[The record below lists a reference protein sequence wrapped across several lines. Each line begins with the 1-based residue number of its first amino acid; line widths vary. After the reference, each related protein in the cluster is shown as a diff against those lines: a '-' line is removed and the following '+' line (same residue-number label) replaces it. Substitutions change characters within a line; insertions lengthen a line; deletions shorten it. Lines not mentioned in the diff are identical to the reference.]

1 MRVFMMFDSLDL
13 SKDDQNSQKSK
24 NNNHIPYIIY
34 NTLYQKNKIQ
44 TAAYSGACFLID
56 IF

>member
-24 NNNHIPYIIY
+24 DNNHIPYIIY
-34 NTLYQKNKIQ
+34 NTLCQKNKTQ
-44 TAAYSGACFLID
+44 TTVFSGSWF
-56 IF
+56 